1 MTAENITA
9 AKKAAIEVLLHN
21 LHGPYRRLPRTAGW
35 GYPEPYTRD
44 LMIASLGMLLSQEQK
59 LISAVRKVLT
69 VLALNQTERGHIPS
83 LVHDPGNRGASD
95 TTPLFILAL
104 GFYRIVSGE
113 NDFLEDA
120 VRRAMRWMN
129 YQSPY
134 DSVMVAQMPTTD
146 WRDEQWVMGF
156 GLFVNAVIYGYLRLY
171 GELEKAQ
178 TLKSVMSGLT
188 ITAGK
193 RHKHV
198 HDGLRLAQKPYFALW
213 SFKSYGSERFDLLG
227 NSLAILTGLASPAR
241 AAKIIAWVETECRIL
256 RANGDLALTLPPNLF
271 PYIRPEDPDW
281 LPRYERYNRP
291 GMYHNGGIWP
301 FICGFYI
308 AAAVAAG
315 KMRIAE
321 KNLEALAEAVKMAD
335 NPELVFGFNEYLSAQ
350 DGHPRGQDWQTWSAA
365 MFIYAAECVERGQ
378 TPFFDKIRAAA

>member
-1 MTAENITA
+1 MDKTIAA
-9 AKKAAIEVLLHN
+9 AKQAAIEVLLHN
-21 LHGPYRRLPRTAGW
+21 LRGPYRGLPRTAGW

-44 LMIASLGMLLSQEQK
+44 LLIASLGMLLSREQR
-59 LISAVRKVLT
+59 LVNAVRKMLT
-69 VLALNQTERGHIPS
+69 VLARNQTKRGHIPS

-104 GFYRIVSGE
+104 GFYRNFSGE
-113 NDFLEDA
+113 GDFLEDA
-120 VRRAMRWMN
+120 ARRAIRWMD
-129 YQSPY
+129 YQSPD

-156 GLFVNAVIYGYLRLY
+156 GLFVNTVVYGYLRLY
-171 GELEKAQ
+171 GEHEKALM
-178 TLKSVMSGLT
+178 LKSLMSGLT
-188 ITAGK
+188 VTADK

-198 HDGLRLAQKPYFALW
+198 HDGLRLAEKPYFALS
-213 SFKSYGSERFDLLG
+213 SFKIYSNERFDLLG
-227 NSLAILTGLASPAR
+227 NSLAILTGLTSPRR
-241 AAKIIAWVETECRIL
+241 AVKIIAWVEAECREL
-256 RANGDLALTLPPNLF
+256 RAKGDLALALPPNLF
-271 PYIRPEDPDW
+271 PYIRPDDPDW
-281 LPRYERYNRP
+281 LSRFDRYNRP

-321 KNLEALAEAVKMAD
+321 RNLKALAEAVKMAAS
-335 NPELVFGFNEYLSAQ
+335 PKLTFGFNEYLSAQ
-350 DGHPRGQDWQTWSAA
+350 DGLPRGQDWQTWSAA

-378 TPFFDKIRAAA
+378 TPFFDKIRAAP